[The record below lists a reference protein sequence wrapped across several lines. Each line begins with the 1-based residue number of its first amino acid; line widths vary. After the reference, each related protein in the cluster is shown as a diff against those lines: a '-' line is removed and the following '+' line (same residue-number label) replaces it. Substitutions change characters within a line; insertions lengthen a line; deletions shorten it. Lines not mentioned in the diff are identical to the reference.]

1 MHSHGILTLTAIKK
15 LDYIMYLAISVKIVN
30 YIYYYTSYYIL

>member
-30 YIYYYTSYYIL
+30 MLLDL